1 MNDDS
6 TGSGRRRHP
15 FRYILFSLA
24 ALLVLSLGFTL
35 MPAEPPA
42 PAPPSVAD
50 IARSAALD
58 DALRLR
64 TAGGRLAARAGDK
77 PAPGAGVGDV
87 VTLLTLQARA
97 LLLPEA
103 APQPPTTSTAV
114 ADLSLQDLARDLAAS
129 GARRLQDATT
139 TDDGG
144 LARLLAGIGTGQL
157 LAAEQLQPG
166 AAAAQRQA
174 ATAAAATPPRTDSAA
189 ATPCPSPATAAAATA
204 PAEAAASIS
213 PHAASTYP
221 DAAAALAALVLAERE
236 AVYAYEAAMPRLAP
250 GAARPASAYLGDHRD
265 LVRDAEDRL
274 LLDCLPVPAEQPGY
288 AIDAG
293 FLQSPAGRLGR
304 LEAGTL
310 GAYGDLIA
318 LSEGGSRAWV
328 VSSLPAAAAR
338 AAQWGADPGPVPGLA
353 LDPVQLPHLPEP
365 VEPAGQPGLAT
376 QSARR

>member
-6 TGSGRRRHP
+6 TGPGRRRHP

-24 ALLVLSLGFTL
+24 ALLVLSLGFRL
-35 MPAEPPA
+35 IPAEPPA

-64 TAGGRLAARAGDK
+64 TAGARLAARAGDK

-97 LLLPEA
+97 LLQPEA
-103 APQPPTTSTAV
+103 TPQPPTTSTAV
-114 ADLSLQDLARDLAAS
+114 AGLSLQGLASDLAAS

-144 LARLLAGIGTGQL
+144 LARLLAGVGTGQL
-157 LAAEQLQPG
+157 LAAERLQPG
-166 AAAAQRQA
+166 AAAAQLKA
-174 ATAAAATPPRTDSAA
+174 ATAAAASPPRTAPDSQAS
-189 ATPCPSPATAAAATA
+189 PCPSPTTAAAATV
-204 PAEAAASIS
+204 PAEAAAS
-213 PHAASTYP
+213 ASP
-221 DAAAALAALVLAERE
+221 DAAAALAAVVLAERE

-250 GAARPASAYLGDHRD
+250 GPAGPASAYLGNHRG
-265 LVRDAEDRL
+265 LVRDAESRL
-274 LLDCLPVPAEQPGY
+274 HLDCRRVPAQQPGY

-293 FLQSPAGRLGR
+293 FLQSPAGRLGM

-318 LSEGGSRAWV
+318 LSEGGSRAWA
-328 VSSLPAAAAR
+328 VSALPAAAAR
-338 AAQWGADPGPVPGLA
+338 AAHWGTDPGPVPGLA
-353 LDPVQLPHLPEP
+353 LEPAQLPHLPELS
-365 VEPAGQPGLAT
+365 EPAGQPGLAT
-376 QSARR
+376 QRTQR